1 MTAKEVINAILM
13 QENITGSQLAK
24 DMGLS
29 RPQAVYD
36 ILNGKV
42 LKVSADRKSVV

>member
-24 DMGLS
+24 GMDS
-29 RPQAVYD
+29 V
-36 ILNGKV
+36 
-42 LKVSADRKSVV
+42 DRKRFMIYLMVRF